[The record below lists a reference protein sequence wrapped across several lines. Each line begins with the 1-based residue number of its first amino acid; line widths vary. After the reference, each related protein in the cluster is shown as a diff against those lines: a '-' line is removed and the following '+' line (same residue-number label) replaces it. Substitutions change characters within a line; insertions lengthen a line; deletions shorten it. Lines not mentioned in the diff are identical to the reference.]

1 MPISANL
8 ITYLGTLVGV
18 LSLLWLTLRSG
29 SNPSIRFTFSG
40 LCLSLAVWV
49 VTLLIADFT
58 SDYSIAFIASK
69 SAVAGPAFIA
79 AFFLDFSRSFP
90 NPKASYT
97 FKGRIYIYGA
107 SLLLTLLS
115 QVNGFFVKSVELNKW
130 GVGVESGPGYIYLF
144 ALLLFYFIVAITN
157 LIGSYLH
164 TQDGRYKSQ
173 IKLILYGFSISAVVA
188 ILTNLVLVVFG
199 ISNSGYLGPPA
210 LLVFVLTTSYAIVRH
225 QLFDIRVVIKRIFL
239 YTLLL
244 GFVFGV
250 YSLVIQTLSGWL
262 PLSRNVANFVA
273 ALVLAFS
280 FDPVRRT
287 IARWTEQFLFVSEYK
302 ANDVIKELSD
312 KLTGVVDLD
321 EALRLVVKIVTSAMR
336 VDRGAAVVVRPG
348 DDGKQQLHV
357 GANVAVPAPTRLIEE
372 SMMPL
377 VDYLELVPDAILT
390 GQLQQQV
397 ENDELAPSA
406 IRRFVFRNGKT
417 PNHQLVRLRRQSFD
431 QLTKLKL
438 GATVPVV
445 VNKKLICVL
454 LLGEKLS
461 DDIYFTE
468 DIKFLQLVAS
478 TMASAIEKA
487 RFYEEN
493 QIKSEFVS
501 IASHELLTPT
511 AAIEGYLSMILVE
524 KMGKVD
530 KQAEQYLQV
539 VYKSAQRLAVLVK
552 DLLAMSRIE
561 GNRIQIV
568 PKYFDL
574 GALVK
579 EQIMTIMP
587 RAAEKDLK
595 LVLKDIPKGE
605 LKSYADPEKVTQ
617 IFVNLVGNA
626 IKYTKKGGVTISVAD
641 HGTHWEIAVA
651 DTGVGMSANDRQHLF
666 EKFYR
671 IQNDNTMGI
680 TGTGLGLYI
689 SKSLITMMGGDI
701 TVESTEGKGS
711 TFAFT
716 VAKKPNHA
724 T

>member
-1 MPISANL
+1 ML
-8 ITYLGTLVGV
+8 HV
-18 LSLLWLTLRSG
+18 LSSGTMIVAVLVALIGGFAFFKGEESSKKWFFAFTLALSGWIVSTILETTYPEAAPVWLMAD
-29 SNPSIRFTFSG
+29 F
-40 LCLSLAVWV
+40 SLAILSSTLFYFFASFFVRGGLSRGSIIFHV
-49 VTLLIADFT
+49 SLLIIGIVLVT
-58 SDYSIAFIASK
+58 SNRVVSSFEFVGPEIK
-69 SAVAGPAFIA
+69 LHEGPAFILYTLFLAWNVLAGLSVFVSGFRIVSA
-79 AFFLDFSRSFP
+79 AKKRQL
-90 NPKASYT
+90 K
-97 FKGRIYIYGA
+97 II
-107 SLLLTLLS
+107 
-115 QVNGFFVKSVELNKW
+115 
-130 GVGVESGPGYIYLF
+130 
-144 ALLLFYFIVAITN
+144 
-157 LIGSYLH
+157 
-164 TQDGRYKSQ
+164 
-173 IKLILYGFSISAVVA
+173 SISLAVSALFA
-188 ILTNLVLVVFG
+188 ILTNLIL
-199 ISNSGYLGPPA
+199 PA
-210 LLVFVLTTSYAIVRH
+210 LLKDVGVYRLGIIGFLFFVLMTAYAMVRY

-250 YSLVIQTLSGWL
+250 YSVVIQALSGWL

-280 FDPVRRT
+280 FDPVRRV
-287 IARWTEQFLFVSEYK
+287 IARWTEQYLFVSEYK

-312 KLTGVVDLD
+312 KLAGVVDLD
-321 EALRLVVKIVTSAMR
+321 EALRLVVKIVTSSMR

-348 DDGKQQLHV
+348 DDGERQLHV

-372 SMMPL
+372 GMMPL
-377 VDYLELVPDAILT
+377 VEYLELVPEAILT
-390 GQLQQQV
+390 GQLAQVV
-397 ENDELAPSA
+397 ENDELTPSA

-417 PNHQLVRLRRQSFD
+417 PNHHLVRLRRQSLD
-431 QLTKLKL
+431 QLNKLKL
-438 GATVPVV
+438 GASVPVV

-461 DDIYFTE
+461 DDIFFTE
-468 DIKFLQLVAS
+468 DVKFLQLVAS
-478 TMASAIEKA
+478 TMANAIEKA
-487 RFYEEN
+487 RFYEED

-561 GNRIQIV
+561 GNRIQIA

-574 GALVK
+574 GTLVK
-579 EQIMTIMP
+579 EQVMTILP
-587 RAAEKDLK
+587 RATEKDLK
-595 LVLKDIPKGE
+595 LVLKAIPKGE

-617 IFVNLVGNA
+617 IFINLVGNA
-626 IKYTKKGGVTISVAD
+626 IKYTKKGSVTVTVAD
-641 HGTHWEIAVA
+641 HNTHWEISVT
-651 DTGVGMSANDRQHLF
+651 DTGIGMTPTDRQHLF

-671 IQNDNTMGI
+671 IQNDSTMGI

-701 TVESTEGKGS
+701 TVESTPGQGS